1 MDRAFSSKWHI
12 SQGVDLMNEA
22 TTETDAEGSN
32 GFKFRVVLLGEATVG
47 KTSLLRRYTENSFD
61 EEYKQTI
68 GTTFASTDVK
78 ITDDEGANRVVR
90 LVIWDMG
97 GQATYKELR
106 RQYMKGASAAIIVYD
121 VTQPESF
128 MAMNTWYESFREVC
142 PNAMAVICANKVDL
156 QGKRMVPVEP
166 GQMLRDWFQ
175 AAYYETSAKTGD
187 KVNEVFTRVAEEV
200 FRSRSSG
207 SSEPKM

>member
-1 MDRAFSSKWHI
+1 
-12 SQGVDLMNEA
+12 MNET
-22 TTETDAEGSN
+22 TTETGADGFD

-47 KTSLLRRYTENSFD
+47 KTSLLRRYTENAFD

-68 GTTFASTDVK
+68 GTTFASTDVE
-78 ITDDEGANRVVR
+78 ITDDEGSKRVVR

-142 PNAMAVICANKVDL
+142 PTAMAVICANKIDL

-187 KVNEVFTRVAEEV
+187 NVSNVFTRVAQEV
-200 FRSRSSG
+200 FRSRSADSG
-207 SSEPKM
+207 EPQM

>member
-1 MDRAFSSKWHI
+1 
-12 SQGVDLMNEA
+12 MNET
-22 TTETDAEGSN
+22 TTETDAEGFD
-32 GFKFRVVLLGEATVG
+32 GFKFRVVLLGEAKVG
-47 KTSLLRRYTENSFD
+47 KTSLLRRYTENTFD

-78 ITDDEGANRVVR
+78 ITDDEGSNRVVR

-121 VTQPESF
+121 VTKPESF
-128 MAMNTWYESFREVC
+128 MAMNTWYESFREIC
-142 PNAMAVICANKVDL
+142 PNAMAIICANKIDL
-156 QGKRMVPVEP
+156 QDKRMVPVEP

-200 FRSRSSG
+200 FRSRSSD
-207 SSEPKM
+207 SSEPQM

>member
-1 MDRAFSSKWHI
+1 
-12 SQGVDLMNEA
+12 MNE
-22 TTETDAEGSN
+22 TTTGTDAEGFD

-68 GTTFASTDVK
+68 GTTFASTDVN
-78 ITDDEGANRVVR
+78 ITDDKGTNRVVR

-128 MAMNTWYESFREVC
+128 MAMNTWYQSFREVC
-142 PNAMAVICANKVDL
+142 PNSIAIICANKVDL

-187 KVNEVFTRVAEEV
+187 NVNEVFTRVAEEV
-200 FRSRSSG
+200 FRSRNSDSG
-207 SSEPKM
+207 APQM

>member
-1 MDRAFSSKWHI
+1 
-12 SQGVDLMNEA
+12 MNER
-22 TTETDAEGSN
+22 TTDAESFD

-47 KTSLLRRYTENSFD
+47 KTSLLRRFTENTFD

-68 GTTFASTDVK
+68 GTTFASKDVE
-78 ITDDEGANRVVR
+78 ITDDEGTKRVVR

-106 RQYMKGASAAIIVYD
+106 RQYMKGAAAAIIVYD

-142 PNAMAVICANKVDL
+142 PSAMAVICANKIDL
-156 QGKRMVPVEP
+156 TEKRMVPVEP
-166 GQMLRDWFQ
+166 GTMLRDWFQ

-187 KVNEVFTRVAEEV
+187 SVYEVFIRVAEEV
-200 FRSRSSG
+200 FRSRIPDSG
-207 SSEPKM
+207 VPQM